1 MIASSHT
8 TAQYMKL
15 IEFDKKAYV
24 IGSKTLA
31 DELETVGISCVGTG
45 PDLMET
51 PLPVH
56 VMTTLKSIDKEIG
69 AVVVGFDEHFSFP
82 KLFKAVNY
90 LRNPSV
96 IFIATN
102 SDEKIDFP
110 QFTFP
115 DTGPIIAAI
124 ENASGRKVEVIGK
137 PSKLLTDIALKHELH
152 RDSNKFLMIGDR
164 LNTDILFGRRNNFQ
178 TLLVGTGV
186 HQLSDVQEIIDKVK
200 RNEGDAES
208 VQMIPEYY
216 IPALKNLFKK

>member
-8 TAQYMKL
+8 TAQHMKL
-15 IEFDKKAYV
+15 IKFDKKAYV

-31 DELETVGISCVGTG
+31 NELEAVGITCVGTG

-51 PLPVH
+51 PLSVH
-56 VMTTLKSIDKEIG
+56 VMTTLKSIDKDIG

-96 IFIATN
+96 AFIATN

-115 DTGPIIAAI
+115 DAGPIIAAI

-152 RDSNKFLMIGDR
+152 RDRNKFLMIGDR
-164 LNTDILFGRRNNFQ
+164 LNTDILYGRRNNFQ

-186 HQLSDVQEIIDKVK
+186 HQLSDVQEIIEKVK
-200 RNEGDAES
+200 RNEGDVES
-208 VQMIPEYY
+208 ANMIPEYY
-216 IPALKNLFKK
+216 ISALKNLFKI